1 MLKECTILTFNET
14 ERLRQD
20 LDSLIETLK
29 DGENGKDDPKNA
41 CCWEIEEAREIRKL
55 FD

>member
-14 ERLRQD
+14 KKLRQD
-20 LDSLIETLK
+20 LDSLIETL
-29 DGENGKDDPKNA
+29 ENGEDGKDNPKNA
-41 CCWEIEEAREIRKL
+41 CSCGLEEAREIRKR